1 MVYLKDTCMAT
12 YCLHHDYLDLFL
24 FVYFS
29 FFPYVANIAI
39 CFWVCIVCL
48 V

>member
-24 FVYFS
+24 FAYFS
-29 FFPYVANIAI
+29 FFPYVANIYV
-39 CFWVCIVCL
+39 FVYVL
-48 V
+48 FV